1 MALTV
6 TERARRIGRTVVAA
20 RYRSER
26 ERGAIMAGKQ
36 DDNPN
41 VKDATLAAQVMMN
54 ELMPVITIAE
64 IALDQNNIALLE
76 ISAADIRNARKE
88 T

>member
-1 MALTV
+1 MII

-20 RYRSER
+20 RYHSEK
-26 ERGAIMAGKQ
+26 ERGPILAGKR
-36 DDNPN
+36 DDNVN

-54 ELMPVITIAE
+54 ELMPAITICE
-64 IALDQNNIALLE
+64 IALDTNNIALLE
-76 ISAADIRNARKE
+76 VSAAEIRAARKE